1 MRKAV
6 SVNAMP
12 VKTYRWLK
20 MNEETMDLQ
29 DVAAFTSIEPEETLP
44 AGVTAKHNCDDAAIA
59 GVFRDAVAR
68 MKAADKDAVLP
79 NGDVLLAGMQQDIPT
94 GMGAAV
100 NTLMEEAKVPVSV
113 YTVEAKAKPAEPL
126 SLRFTPGEGSAV
138 LSRQVFHVKKGAEI
152 TILMDYYALKKTQG
166 FFGVQSYL
174 YAEEGAKVKIVRV
187 QMLGEDFTHF
197 DDFGAV
203 CEKEAQAETVRLEL
217 GAHHAFSGLVV
228 NLLGDDA
235 AYTGETGYLCRR
247 EQQYDYNHVATH
259 RGKKTSGNLY
269 FHGVLL
275 DQGKKM
281 LRGTIDFRKGAAGAD
296 GDENE
301 DTLQMSPDAVNRTVP
316 IILCQ
321 EEDINGHHGAT
332 IGQLSDELLFYMQ
345 SRGISEEEAK
355 KIVIR
360 AKIMRV
366 ANLIPE
372 GDLRSHVNAFLC
384 DTL

>member
-1 MRKAV
+1 MKKEMI
-6 SVNAMP
+6 VNAMP

-29 DVAAFTSIEPEETLP
+29 DISSFMLIEPEEKLP
-44 AGVTAKHNCDDAAIA
+44 DGVKVVHGKSSVDIEAVFHHAIEK
-59 GVFRDAVAR
+59 

-113 YTVEAKAKPAEPL
+113 YTVEANAKPAEPL
-126 SLRFTPGEGSAV
+126 SLRFAPEEGSAV
-138 LSRQVFHVKKGAEI
+138 LTRQVFHVKKGAEI
-152 TILMDYYALKKTQG
+152 TILMDYYALKKTRG

-197 DDFGAV
+197 DDFGGV
-203 CEKEAQAETVRLEL
+203 CEKDAQAETVRLEL

-372 GDLRSHVNAFLC
+372 GDLRSHVNAYLC

>member
-20 MNEETMDLQ
+20 MNEETLELQ
-29 DVAAFTSIEPEETLP
+29 DVAAFTSIAPEEKLP
-44 AGVTAKHNCDDAAIA
+44 AGVTVQHNRDDAAIA
-59 GVFRDAVAR
+59 EVFRDAVVR

-79 NGDVLLAGMQQDIPT
+79 NGDVLLAGMQQDVPT

-100 NTLMEEAKVPVSV
+100 NALMEEAKVPVSV
-113 YTVEAKAKPAEPL
+113 YTVEANAKPAEPL

-138 LSRQVFHVKKGAEI
+138 LSRQVFHVKQGAEI

-275 DQGKKM
+275 DHGKKM

>member
-1 MRKAV
+1 MKNTLN
-6 SVNAMP
+6 VNALP

-20 MNEETMDLQ
+20 MNSEALSLEDIASFSPM
-29 DVAAFTSIEPEETLP
+29 VPEEKLP
-44 AGVTAKHNCDDAAIA
+44 EGVTVVHGAGAEAVDSIFAAP
-59 GVFRDAVAR
+59 VRQ
-68 MKAADKDAVLP
+68 MKEADKDAILP

-94 GMGAAV
+94 GMGCAV
-100 NTLMEEAKVPVSV
+100 NELMEANAVPVSV
-113 YTVEAKAKPAEPL
+113 YTVEENAKPAEPL
-126 SLRFTPGEGSAV
+126 SLRFTPEEGTAA

-152 TILMDYYALKKTQG
+152 TILMDYYALKKTKG
-166 FFGVQSYL
+166 FFGVQTYL
-174 YAEEGAKVKIVRV
+174 LAEEGAKVRIVRV
-187 QMLGEDFTHF
+187 QMLGEEFTHL
-197 DDFGAV
+197 DDFGGV
-203 CEKEAQAETVRLEL
+203 AEEGAEVEMIRLEL
-217 GAHHAFSGLVV
+217 GAKQAFSGLVM
-228 NLLGDDA
+228 NLLGDSA
-235 AYTGETGYLCRR
+235 VYRGETGYLARG
-247 EQQYDYNHVATH
+247 EQQFDYNHVATH
-259 RGKKTSGNLY
+259 RGKNTSGNLY

-275 DQGKKM
+275 DQAKKM

-301 DTLQMSPDAVNRTVP
+301 DTLQMSPDTVNRTVP

-345 SRGISEEEAK
+345 SRGISEAEAK

-372 GDLRSHVNAFLC
+372 GDLRSYVNAFLC